1 MKGLPL
7 AYNKDMQEDKEAFYD
22 SAQTVQACLTIMERM
37 IATLSVNSDKMK
49 AAVKKGFLNAT
60 EVADYLVAQG
70 MPFRDAHTTVGQLV
84 IYCED
89 RGIAIEDLSESE
101 LASFSELLGPD
112 LYAYIDYDN
121 ILQKGI
127 KCEMR

>member
-1 MKGLPL
+1 M
-7 AYNKDMQEDKEAFYD
+7 
-22 SAQTVQACLTIMERM
+22 
-37 IATLSVNSDKMK
+37 
-49 AAVKKGFLNAT
+49 
-60 EVADYLVAQG
+60 
-70 MPFRDAHTTVGQLV
+70 GQLV

-127 KCEMR
+127 KCEML